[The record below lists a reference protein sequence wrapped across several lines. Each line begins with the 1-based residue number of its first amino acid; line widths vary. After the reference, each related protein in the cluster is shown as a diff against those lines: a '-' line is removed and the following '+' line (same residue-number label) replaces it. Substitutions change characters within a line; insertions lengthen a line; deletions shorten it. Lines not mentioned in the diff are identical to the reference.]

1 MKKVVSKEIL
11 QDKILESIN
20 LLCGTVKKTLGPIG
34 NNVLIDHSTF
44 SPFITNDGV
53 TIAKNIESDDE
64 TIGAILE
71 IIKEASIK
79 TNNEVGDGTTT
90 TLVLLES
97 IYKESLEYIKNGISP
112 VFLKKE
118 LNKTLDIILSDLE
131 KLKRKATKKDL
142 KNIAIIATGE
152 EELGELA
159 YQVVSKV
166 KQKEAIAIKEIL
178 ENKTKISY
186 YKGYSFEST
195 LASLYFLKD
204 TNVLKCHGA
213 YILLINTVLTNLECI
228 SFILND
234 ILKNKRDLIIIANDF
249 QENVVE
255 ELVSISLTEKLSICC
270 LKIEEYGMHVY
281 KIMKDIANITNGT
294 IVDQENHITSNDV
307 GIAENIEITKEK
319 VKIDFKATNKTKNY
333 LKKLKI
339 AKKELTNDLE
349 KDFFNKRIAMFSKGT
364 AEINLGAPTK
374 TEVLEK
380 RMRLEDAICALSVC
394 NNGIMLGGGI
404 SLLQIAEN
412 IKETNEA
419 SKIWKK
425 ALEEPFIQILKNAG
439 IDYSDI
445 KKKIKKEHYK
455 QIYNVSN
462 STWEESSST
471 KVIDPYLVIKHTL
484 INAASIASMLF
495 TTTSLII
502 NEYKN
507 NYNKENEYNN
517 W

>member
-178 ENKTKISY
+178 ENKVKLGIIVKIN
-186 YKGYSFEST
+186 GE
-195 LASLYFLKD
+195 LKEPS
-204 TNVLKCHGA
+204 N
-213 YILLINTVLTNLECI
+213 NTVPNTFN
-228 SFILND
+228 
-234 ILKNKRDLIIIANDF
+234 
-249 QENVVE
+249 
-255 ELVSISLTEKLSICC
+255 
-270 LKIEEYGMHVY
+270 Y
-281 KIMKDIANITNGT
+281 KK
-294 IVDQENHITSNDV
+294 
-307 GIAENIEITKEK
+307 
-319 VKIDFKATNKTKNY
+319 Y
-333 LKKLKI
+333 L
-339 AKKELTNDLE
+339 
-349 KDFFNKRIAMFSKGT
+349 
-364 AEINLGAPTK
+364 
-374 TEVLEK
+374 
-380 RMRLEDAICALSVC
+380 
-394 NNGIMLGGGI
+394 
-404 SLLQIAEN
+404 
-412 IKETNEA
+412 
-419 SKIWKK
+419 
-425 ALEEPFIQILKNAG
+425 
-439 IDYSDI
+439 
-445 KKKIKKEHYK
+445 
-455 QIYNVSN
+455 
-462 STWEESSST
+462 
-471 KVIDPYLVIKHTL
+471 
-484 INAASIASMLF
+484 
-495 TTTSLII
+495 
-502 NEYKN
+502 
-507 NYNKENEYNN
+507 
-517 W
+517 